1 MRCRSALTRVDALR
15 TRELSQEERGEVES
29 HLKTCKS
36 CDDSLHDVDRLA
48 ALVKDLAIA
57 PPRSC
62 KDTLCREVVDSFD
75 RVEAG
80 GREVWVAFSEGGI
93 RMISARTID
102 DLRARYAKRY
112 GRDLQRAE
120 IPAPLKREVAA
131 ALSGQGVGKP
141 HIDLGDDASEL
152 ETAVMRALGSIPV
165 GEVRTY
171 SWVAQQIGRPKA
183 VRAVASFCARNVVPF
198 VVPCHRVV
206 PTGGGVGEYAYGSRM
221 KRDLLASEG
230 GGGDA
235 LETLAR
241 EGVRYIG
248 SRTTKIYC
256 FPTCRDARR
265 IREENRVPFRG
276 ASEAAQKGFRPCQR
290 CRPVAA
296 A

>member
-15 TRELSQEERGEVES
+15 TRELSPDERSEVES

-36 CDDSLHDVDRLA
+36 CDDSLHDVASLA
-48 ALVKDLAIA
+48 GAVKSALAIA

-62 KDTLCREVVDSFD
+62 KDALCGDGYD
-75 RVEAG
+75 RVG
-80 GREVWVAFSEGGI
+80 DVWVAFSKDGI
-93 RMISARTID
+93 RMITARSAEE
-102 DLRARYAKRY
+102 LHVRYAKRY
-112 GRDLQRAE
+112 GRDLQRAQ
-120 IPAPLKREVAA
+120 IPDAWKREVEA
-131 ALSGQGVGKP
+131 ALSGEGLGKGIDKP
-141 HIDLGDDASEL
+141 HVDVGDASDLEL
-152 ETAVMRALGSIPV
+152 AVQRALTSIPR

-171 SWVAQQIGRPKA
+171 AWVAQQTGRPKA
-183 VRAVASFCARNVVPF
+183 IRAVASYCAKNVVPF

-206 PTGGGVGEYAYGSRM
+206 PSSGGVGEYAFGSKM
-221 KRDLLASEG
+221 KRELLAREG
-230 GGGDA
+230 VDVDA
-235 LETLAR
+235 LDALAG

-265 IREENRVPFRG
+265 IREENRVPFHG
-276 ASEAAQKGFRPCQR
+276 ADEAQRKGFRPCQR